1 MKKGSPASL
10 RNRLAN
16 HECAGKIL
24 SPMNMDLAGITVF
37 VTIAEARSFRAA
49 SERLGVTRSA
59 VSQAIRRLEERM
71 GVALVQ
77 RTTRSVHLTE
87 AGERLYKAV
96 RPALDDVST
105 AMEAV
110 GEMRT
115 QPSGM
120 LRVTVSS
127 IAERF
132 LSGSLLAG
140 FLTAYPDIR
149 LDITVTDEEFD
160 IVAEGFDAG
169 VRLGEVI
176 EQDMIAIPV
185 SSEQRQMV
193 VGSPDYLRRH
203 GTPAHPRD
211 LSAHSCI
218 GWRPNPQVAPY
229 RWEFTEGGRDFA
241 VDVNPR
247 VTTNDM
253 RVMIQLACAGAGFTF
268 GMEETFRPYIA
279 RAKLV
284 PLLEEFCPPF
294 PGFHLYYPTRRNVP
308 LKLRV
313 LIDYLR
319 QRRRDT

>member
-1 MKKGSPASL
+1 
-10 RNRLAN
+10 
-16 HECAGKIL
+16 
-24 SPMNMDLAGITVF
+24 MNTDLTGITVF
-37 VTIAEARSFRAA
+37 VTVAEARSFRAA

-87 AGERLYKAV
+87 AGERLYQSV
-96 RPALDDVST
+96 RPALDDLGA

-110 GEMRT
+110 GEMRD

-120 LRVTVSS
+120 LRITVSS
-127 IAERF
+127 IAEGF
-132 LSGSLLAG
+132 LSGSILAG
-140 FLTAYPDIR
+140 FLAAYPDIR
-149 LDITVTDEEFD
+149 LDLTVSDEEFD

-176 EQDMIAIPV
+176 EQDMIAAPV
-185 SSEQRQMV
+185 SAEQRQMV
-193 VGSPDYLRRH
+193 VGSPDYVARH
-203 GTPAHPRD
+203 GAPTHPRD
-211 LSAHSCI
+211 LSAHHCV
-218 GWRPNPQVAPY
+218 GWRPSPQVAPY
-229 RWEFTEGGRDFA
+229 RWEFTENGHDFDVA
-241 VDVNPR
+241 VNPR

-253 RVMIQLACAGAGFTF
+253 RVMIRLACSGAGLTF

-279 RAKLV
+279 RTELV

-294 PGFHLYYPTRRNVP
+294 PGFYLYYPSRRNVP

-313 LIDYLR
+313 LVDYLR
-319 QRRRDT
+319 QMRRQA

>member
-1 MKKGSPASL
+1 MEA
-10 RNRLAN
+10 
-16 HECAGKIL
+16 
-24 SPMNMDLAGITVF
+24 DLAGITVF
-37 VTIAEARSFRAA
+37 VNVAEARSFRAA

-59 VSQAIRRLEERM
+59 VSQAIRRLEERI

-87 AGERLYKAV
+87 AGERLYRAV
-96 RPALDDVST
+96 SPALEDVST
-105 AMEAV
+105 AIKAV
-110 GEMRT
+110 GELRD

-120 LRVTVSS
+120 LRLTVSS
-127 IAERF
+127 IAEKF

-140 FLTAYPDIR
+140 FLAAYPDIR

-176 EQDMIAIPV
+176 EQDMIALPV
-185 SSEQRQMV
+185 SDEQRQMV
-193 VGSPDYLRRH
+193 MASPDYLARH
-203 GTPAHPRD
+203 EAPAHPRD
-211 LSAHSCI
+211 LPKHHCI
-218 GWRPNPQVAPY
+218 GWRPSPQVAPY
-229 RWEFTEGGRDFA
+229 RWEFTESGRDFA

-253 RVMIQLACAGAGFTF
+253 RVMIRLACAGAGLTF

-279 RAKLV
+279 SAELI

-294 PGFHLYYPTRRNVP
+294 PGFYLYYPTRRNVP

-313 LIDYLR
+313 LINYLH
-319 QRRRDT
+319 QWRR

>member
-1 MKKGSPASL
+1 
-10 RNRLAN
+10 
-16 HECAGKIL
+16 
-24 SPMNMDLAGITVF
+24 MNTDLAGITVF
-37 VTIAEARSFRAA
+37 ATVAEARSFRVA

-77 RTTRSVHLTE
+77 RTTRNVHLTE
-87 AGERLYKAV
+87 AGERLYQAV
-96 RPALDDVST
+96 RPALDDIST

-110 GEMRT
+110 AEMRA

-120 LRVTVSS
+120 LRITVSS

-132 LSGSLLAG
+132 LNGPLLAS
-140 FLTAYPDIR
+140 FLATYPGIR
-149 LDITVTDEEFD
+149 LDVTVTDEEFD

-193 VGSPDYLRRH
+193 VGSSDYLGRH
-203 GTPAHPRD
+203 GAPAHPRD

-229 RWEFTEGGRDFA
+229 RWEFTESGRDFA
-241 VDVNPR
+241 VDVNPH

-253 RVMIQLACAGAGFTF
+253 RVMIQLACAGAGLTF

-279 RAKLV
+279 RAELV
-284 PLLEEFCPPF
+284 SLLEEFCPPF
-294 PGFHLYYPTRRNVP
+294 PGFYLYYPTRKNVP

>member
-1 MKKGSPASL
+1 
-10 RNRLAN
+10 
-16 HECAGKIL
+16 
-24 SPMNMDLAGITVF
+24 MNTDLAGITVF
-37 VTIAEARSFRAA
+37 VTVAEARSFRAA

-87 AGERLYKAV
+87 AGERLYQSV
-96 RPALDDVST
+96 RPALDDLG
-105 AMEAV
+105 AALEAV
-110 GEMRT
+110 GEMRER
-115 QPSGM
+115 PSGM
-120 LRVTVSS
+120 LRITVSS

-140 FLTAYPDIR
+140 FLASYPDIR
-149 LDITVTDEEFD
+149 LDIAVSDEEFD

-176 EQDMIAIPV
+176 EQDMIALPV
-185 SSEQRQMV
+185 SDEQRQMV
-193 VGSPDYLRRH
+193 VGSPDYVAQR
-203 GTPAHPRD
+203 GTPGHPRD
-211 LSAHSCI
+211 LSAHHCI
-218 GWRPNPQVAPY
+218 GWRPSPQVAPY
-229 RWEFTEGGRDFA
+229 RWEFTENGHDFDVA
-241 VDVNPR
+241 VNPR

-253 RVMIQLACAGAGFTF
+253 RVMIRLACAGAGLTF
-268 GMEETFRPYIA
+268 GMEETFRPYID
-279 RAKLV
+279 RAELV

-294 PGFHLYYPTRRNVP
+294 PGFYLYYPSRRNVP

-319 QRRRDT
+319 RRRWEA

>member
-1 MKKGSPASL
+1 MTP
-10 RNRLAN
+10 
-16 HECAGKIL
+16 
-24 SPMNMDLAGITVF
+24 DLAGITVF
-37 VTIAEARSFRAA
+37 VTVAEARSFRAA

-87 AGERLYKAV
+87 AGERLHQSV
-96 RPALDDVST
+96 RPALGDLGA

-110 GEMRT
+110 GEMRER
-115 QPSGM
+115 PSGM
-120 LRVTVSS
+120 VRLTVSS

-140 FLTAYPDIR
+140 FLAAYPDIH
-149 LDITVTDEEFD
+149 LDITVTDDEFD

-176 EQDMIAIPV
+176 EKDMIAIPV
-185 SSEQRQMV
+185 SAEQRHMV
-193 VGSPDYLRRH
+193 MASPDYLTRH
-203 GTPAHPRD
+203 GAPAHPRD
-211 LSAHSCI
+211 LPMHHCI

-253 RVMIQLACAGAGFTF
+253 RVMIQLACAGAGLTF
-268 GMEETFRPYIA
+268 GMEETFGPYIG
-279 RAKLV
+279 RAELV

-294 PGFHLYYPTRRNVP
+294 PGFYLYYPNRRNLP

-313 LIDYLR
+313 LVDYLR
-319 QRRRDT
+319 KTRR

>member
-1 MKKGSPASL
+1 MTP
-10 RNRLAN
+10 
-16 HECAGKIL
+16 
-24 SPMNMDLAGITVF
+24 DLAGITVF
-37 VTIAEARSFRAA
+37 VTVAEARSFRAA

-87 AGERLYKAV
+87 AGERLHQSV
-96 RPALDDVST
+96 RPALDDLGA

-110 GEMRT
+110 GEMR
-115 QPSGM
+115 QRPSGM
-120 LRVTVSS
+120 VRLTVSS

-140 FLTAYPDIR
+140 FLAAYPDIH
-149 LDITVTDEEFD
+149 LDIMVTDDEFD

-185 SSEQRQMV
+185 SAEQRHMV
-193 VGSPDYLRRH
+193 MASPDYLTRH
-203 GTPAHPRD
+203 GAPAHPRD
-211 LSAHSCI
+211 LPMHHCI

-253 RVMIQLACAGAGFTF
+253 RVMIQLACAGAGLTF
-268 GMEETFRPYIA
+268 GMEETFRPYIG
-279 RAKLV
+279 RAELV

-294 PGFHLYYPTRRNVP
+294 PGFYLYYPNRRNLP

-313 LIDYLR
+313 LVDYLR
-319 QRRRDT
+319 KTRR

>member
-1 MKKGSPASL
+1 MTP
-10 RNRLAN
+10 
-16 HECAGKIL
+16 
-24 SPMNMDLAGITVF
+24 DLAGITVF
-37 VTIAEARSFRAA
+37 VTVAEARSFRAA

-71 GVALVQ
+71 GVVLVQ

-87 AGERLYKAV
+87 VGERLYQSV
-96 RPALDDVST
+96 RPALDDLGS

-110 GEMRT
+110 SEMRG
-115 QPSGM
+115 QPSGIVR
-120 LRVTVSS
+120 LTVSS

-140 FLTAYPDIR
+140 FLAAYPDIQ

-176 EQDMIAIPV
+176 EQDMIAVPV
-185 SSEQRQMV
+185 SAEQRHMV
-193 VGSPDYLRRH
+193 VASPVYLTRH
-203 GTPAHPRD
+203 GAPAHPRD
-211 LSAHSCI
+211 LPKHHCI

-229 RWEFTEGGRDFA
+229 RWEFTESGRDFA

-253 RVMIQLACAGAGFTF
+253 RVMIRLACAGAGLTF

-279 RAKLV
+279 RAELV
-284 PLLEEFCPPF
+284 PLLEAFCPPF
-294 PGFHLYYPTRRNVP
+294 PGFYLYYPNRRNLP

-313 LIDYLR
+313 LVDYLR
-319 QRRRDT
+319 KRRR

>member
-1 MKKGSPASL
+1 MTP
-10 RNRLAN
+10 
-16 HECAGKIL
+16 
-24 SPMNMDLAGITVF
+24 DLAGIAVF
-37 VTIAEARSFRAA
+37 VTVAEARSFRAA

-71 GVALVQ
+71 GVALFQ

-87 AGERLYKAV
+87 AGERLYRSV
-96 RPALDDVST
+96 RPALDDLGA

-110 GEMRT
+110 GELRE
-115 QPSGM
+115 QPTGM
-120 LRVTVSS
+120 VRLTVSS

-132 LSGSLLAG
+132 LSGPLLAG
-140 FLTAYPDIR
+140 FLAAYPDIR

-176 EQDMIAIPV
+176 EQDMIAVPV
-185 SSEQRQMV
+185 SDEQRQMV
-193 VGSPDYLRRH
+193 VGSPDYLARH
-203 GTPAHPRD
+203 GAPAHPRD
-211 LSAHSCI
+211 LPKHRCI
-218 GWRPNPQVAPY
+218 GWRPSPQVAPY
-229 RWEFTEGGRDFA
+229 RWEFTESGRDFA

-253 RVMIQLACAGAGFTF
+253 RVMIRLACAGAGLTF

-279 RAKLV
+279 RAELV
-284 PLLEEFCPPF
+284 PLLETFCPPF
-294 PGFHLYYPTRRNVP
+294 PGFYLYYPNRRNLP

-313 LIDYLR
+313 LVDYLR
-319 QRRRDT
+319 GRRR

>member
-1 MKKGSPASL
+1 
-10 RNRLAN
+10 
-16 HECAGKIL
+16 
-24 SPMNMDLAGITVF
+24 MNTDLAGITVF
-37 VTIAEARSFRAA
+37 VTVAETRSFRAA

-59 VSQAIRRLEERM
+59 VSQAIRRLEERI
-71 GVALVQ
+71 GVTLVQ

-87 AGERLYKAV
+87 AGERLYQAV

-115 QPSGM
+115 QPSGV

-132 LSGSLLAG
+132 LSGSILAK
-140 FLTAYPDIR
+140 FLAAYPDIR
-149 LDITVTDEEFD
+149 LDITVSDEEFD

-185 SSEQRQMV
+185 SDEQRQMV
-193 VGSPDYLRRH
+193 VGSPDYVARH
-203 GTPAHPRD
+203 GAPVHPRD
-211 LSAHSCI
+211 LSAHHCI
-218 GWRPNPQVAPY
+218 GWRPSPQVAPY
-229 RWEFTEGGRDFA
+229 RWEFTENGHDFDVA
-241 VDVNPR
+241 VNPR

-253 RVMIQLACAGAGFTF
+253 RVMIRLACTGAGLTF

-279 RAKLV
+279 RAELV

-294 PGFHLYYPTRRNVP
+294 PGFYLYYPTRRNVP

-319 QRRRDT
+319 QRRRNESLHAD

>member
-1 MKKGSPASL
+1 
-10 RNRLAN
+10 
-16 HECAGKIL
+16 
-24 SPMNMDLAGITVF
+24 MNTDLAGITVF
-37 VTIAEARSFRAA
+37 VTVAEERSFRAA

-71 GVALVQ
+71 GIALVQ

-87 AGERLYKAV
+87 AGERLYQAV
-96 RPALDDVST
+96 RPALEDVST

-110 GEMRT
+110 GEMRA

-127 IAERF
+127 IAETF
-132 LSGSLLAG
+132 LSGSMLAG
-140 FLTAYPDIR
+140 FLAAYPDIR
-149 LDITVTDEEFD
+149 LDITVSDEEFD

-185 SSEQRQMV
+185 SAEQRQLV
-193 VGSPDYLRRH
+193 VGSPDYVARR
-203 GTPAHPRD
+203 GAPTHPRD
-211 LSAHSCI
+211 LPGHHCI
-218 GWRPNPQVAPY
+218 GWRPSPQVAPY
-229 RWEFTEGGRDFA
+229 RWEFTENGRDFDVA
-241 VDVNPR
+241 VNPR

-253 RVMIQLACAGAGFTF
+253 RVMIRLACAGAGLTF

-279 RAKLV
+279 RAELV

-294 PGFHLYYPTRRNVP
+294 PGFYLYYPNRRNVP

-319 QRRRDT
+319 QRRRGSRFTR

>member
-1 MKKGSPASL
+1 MEA
-10 RNRLAN
+10 
-16 HECAGKIL
+16 
-24 SPMNMDLAGITVF
+24 DLAGITIF
-37 VTIAEARSFRAA
+37 VTVAEARSFRAA

-87 AGERLYKAV
+87 AGERLYEAV
-96 RPALDDVST
+96 SPALKDVST
-105 AMEAV
+105 AMKAV
-110 GEMRT
+110 GELRD
-115 QPSGM
+115 QPGGM
-120 LRVTVSS
+120 LRITVSS
-127 IAERF
+127 IAESF

-140 FLTAYPDIR
+140 FLAAYPDIR

-160 IVAEGFDAG
+160 IVAQGFDAG

-185 SSEQRQMV
+185 SDEQRQMV
-193 VGSPDYLRRH
+193 LASPDYLARH
-203 GTPAHPRD
+203 DAPAHPRD
-211 LSAHSCI
+211 LPKHHCI

-229 RWEFTEGGRDFA
+229 RWEFTESGRDFA

-253 RVMIQLACAGAGFTF
+253 KVMIRLACAGAGLTF

-279 RAKLV
+279 RAELV
-284 PLLEEFCPPF
+284 PLLEDFCPPF
-294 PGFHLYYPTRRNVP
+294 PGFYLYYPTRRNMP
-308 LKLRV
+308 PKLRV

-319 QRRRDT
+319 QRRR

>member
-1 MKKGSPASL
+1 MTT
-10 RNRLAN
+10 
-16 HECAGKIL
+16 
-24 SPMNMDLAGITVF
+24 DLAGIAVF
-37 VTIAEARSFRAA
+37 VTVAEARSFRAA

-71 GVALVQ
+71 GVALFQ

-87 AGERLYKAV
+87 AGERLYRSV
-96 RPALDDVST
+96 RPALDDLGA

-110 GEMRT
+110 GELRE

-120 LRVTVSS
+120 VRIAVSS

-140 FLTAYPDIR
+140 FLAAYPDIH
-149 LDITVTDEEFD
+149 LDITVTDGEFD

-176 EQDMIAIPV
+176 EQDMIALPV
-185 SSEQRQMV
+185 SDEQRQMV
-193 VGSPDYLRRH
+193 VGSPDYLTRH
-203 GTPAHPRD
+203 GAPAHPRD
-211 LSAHSCI
+211 LPKHRCI

-229 RWEFTEGGRDFA
+229 RWEFTDGGRDFA

-253 RVMIQLACAGAGFTF
+253 RVMIQLACAGAGLTF

-279 RAKLV
+279 RAELV
-284 PLLEEFCPPF
+284 PLLEKFCPPF
-294 PGFHLYYPTRRNVP
+294 PGFYLYYPTRRNLP

-313 LIDYLR
+313 LVDYLR
-319 QRRRDT
+319 KRRR

>member
-1 MKKGSPASL
+1 MEA
-10 RNRLAN
+10 
-16 HECAGKIL
+16 
-24 SPMNMDLAGITVF
+24 DLAGITVF
-37 VTIAEARSFRAA
+37 VNVAEARSFRAA

-59 VSQAIRRLEERM
+59 VSQAIRRLEERI

-87 AGERLYKAV
+87 AGERLYRAV
-96 RPALDDVST
+96 SPALEDVST
-105 AMEAV
+105 AIKAV
-110 GEMRT
+110 GELRD

-120 LRVTVSS
+120 LRLTVSS
-127 IAERF
+127 IAEQF

-140 FLTAYPDIR
+140 FLAAYPDIR

-176 EQDMIAIPV
+176 EQDMIALPV
-185 SSEQRQMV
+185 SDEQRQMV
-193 VGSPDYLRRH
+193 MASPDYLARH
-203 GTPAHPRD
+203 EAPAHPRD
-211 LSAHSCI
+211 LPKHHCI
-218 GWRPNPQVAPY
+218 GWRPSPQVAPY
-229 RWEFTEGGRDFA
+229 RWEFTESGRDFA

-253 RVMIQLACAGAGFTF
+253 RVMIRLACAGAGLTF

-279 RAKLV
+279 SAELI

-294 PGFHLYYPTRRNVP
+294 PGFYLYYPTRRNVP

-313 LIDYLR
+313 LINYLH
-319 QRRRDT
+319 QRRR